1 MSQREQAKRK
11 LPKIGLRN
19 IKTAISV
26 FLCIILFQA
35 LDRPHPFYACIAA
48 VMCTKETVAITYKA
62 SYDRMI
68 GSILGG
74 FMGMILI
81 IISPYIHFS
90 TIDSLMSG
98 IGIVIVIYICNLIK
112 RPGACAISCIV
123 LLSITTTVHDSTP
136 YLYALNRVVDTFIG
150 IIITIII
157 NRFIYPRQNI
167 C

>member
-1 MSQREQAKRK
+1 MSKRE
-11 LPKIGLRN
+11 LPQIGLRN

-26 FLCIILFQA
+26 FLCIVLFQA
-35 LDRPHPFYACIAA
+35 LDRPYPFYACIAA

-62 SYDRMI
+62 SFDRMI

-81 IISPYIHFS
+81 IISSHINFS
-90 TIDSLMSG
+90 TIESFMSG
-98 IGIVIVIYICNLIK
+98 IGIVIVIYMCNLIK
-112 RPGACAISCIV
+112 RPGACPISCIV
-123 LLSITTTVHDSTP
+123 LLSITTTAHDSTP
-136 YLYALNRVVDTFIG
+136 YLYALNRVIDTFIG

-157 NRFIYPRQNI
+157 NRFICPRESI